1 MGSNVLVVSAV
12 DHAEAALRGS
22 LGEDIDEIKVVVPVV
37 QQGFFDWLANDEKAA
52 SRAEEEGERLADAL
66 PEATDSSIGESDV
79 MLAIQDALAEFS
91 ADEVVVALHPRDEA
105 QFAERVAQS
114 DMRPSIQG
122 VPVRVIVV
130 HERTE
135 D

>member
-12 DHAEAALRGS
+12 DHAETALRGS

-52 SRAEEEGERLADAL
+52 SRAEEVGERLADAL